1 MLLMPPTMDDPLFP
15 ILFNAAFF
23 AALDDRPQITMRKY
37 AERYI
42 RSIKEEKVKV
52 EIVNPKEYL
61 YLLRGCVWLLIIAP
75 EKNMKEVRTAMRE
88 RMHIEGVVHNTLIL
102 QRLTPPLWGQVLIS
116 SKWLKSNQMKEENHV
131 R

>member
-52 EIVNPKEYL
+52 EIVNAKEYL
-61 YLLRGCVWLLIIAP
+61 YLLRGCVWLLIISP
-75 EKNMKEVRTAMRE
+75 EQDMKQVRAAMRE
-88 RMHIEGVVHNTLIL
+88 RMHIEGAVQNTLIL
-102 QRLTPPLWGQVLIS
+102 QRLTPPFWGQVLIS
-116 SKWLKSNQMKEENHV
+116 SKWLKSNQTKEQNNG

>member
-1 MLLMPPTMDDPLFP
+1 MLLMPPTLDSSLFP
-15 ILFNAAFF
+15 ILYNAAFF
-23 AALDDRPQITMRKY
+23 AALQDKPQISMRKFVDG
-37 AERYI
+37 YI

-61 YLLRGCVWLLIIAP
+61 FLLRGIVWFQVITP
-75 EKNMKEVRTAMRE
+75 EQDMKQVRSEMRE
-88 RMHIEGVVHNTLIL
+88 RMHIEGVVQNTFIL

-116 SKWLKSNQMKEENHV
+116 SKWLKPNQNQGVNHV

>member
-52 EIVNPKEYL
+52 EIVNAKEYL
-61 YLLRGCVWLLIIAP
+61 YLLRGCVWLLIISP
-75 EKNMKEVRTAMRE
+75 EQDMKQVRAAMRE
-88 RMHIEGVVHNTLIL
+88 RMHIEGAVQNTLIL
-102 QRLTPPLWGQVLIS
+102 QRLTPPFWGQVLIS
-116 SKWLKSNQMKEENHV
+116 SKWLKSNQTKEQNNGW
-131 R
+131 

>member
-1 MLLMPPTMDDPLFP
+1 MLLMPPTMDEPLFP
-15 ILFNAAFF
+15 ILFNASFF

-37 AERYI
+37 VEKYI

-52 EIVNPKEYL
+52 EIVNSKEYL
-61 YLLRGCVWLLIIAP
+61 YLLRGCVWLLIISP
-75 EKNMKEVRTAMRE
+75 EQNMKEVRTAMRE
-88 RMHIEGVVHNTLIL
+88 RMHIEGAVQNTLIL

-116 SKWLKSNQMKEENHV
+116 SKWLKSNQTKEENHA

>member
-23 AALDDRPQITMRKY
+23 VALDDRPQITMRKY

-52 EIVNPKEYL
+52 EIVNAKEYL
-61 YLLRGCVWLLIIAP
+61 YLLRGCVWLLIISP
-75 EKNMKEVRTAMRE
+75 EQDMKQVRAVMRE
-88 RMHIEGVVHNTLIL
+88 RMHIEGAVQNTLIL
-102 QRLTPPLWGQVLIS
+102 QRLTPPFWGQVLIS
-116 SKWLKSNQMKEENHV
+116 SKWLKSNQTKEQNNG

>member
-52 EIVNPKEYL
+52 EIVNAKEYL
-61 YLLRGCVWLLIIAP
+61 YLLRGCVWLLIISS
-75 EKNMKEVRTAMRE
+75 EQDMKQVRAAMRE
-88 RMHIEGVVHNTLIL
+88 RMHIEGAVQNTLIL
-102 QRLTPPLWGQVLIS
+102 QRLTPPFWGQVLIS
-116 SKWLKSNQMKEENHV
+116 SKWLKSNQTKEQNNG